1 MSTRPNRLVLATG
14 TGTGVGKTWWG
25 AETLTIVRAQ
35 GIKVAARK
43 PVQSGTEP
51 AGESDAE
58 LLAAATGELV
68 GDVCAP
74 HRSYSIAWAPPMAAR
89 KLGAPPFGISDLV
102 CELQWPPDVAVGW
115 VEGVGGPRSPLA
127 DDGDTVDL
135 AGAIKPDLVVLVAD
149 AGLGTVNAVRSAA
162 APFGGVALTVALN
175 RFDPDDALHHENHR
189 WLTERERFAVVT
201 APVQLAARLAPMR
214 SG

>member
-1 MSTRPNRLVLATG
+1 MTTRPNRLVLATG

-25 AETLTIVRAQ
+25 AATLTIMRER

-58 LLAAATGELV
+58 LLAGATGELV
-68 GDVCAP
+68 RDVCAP

-89 KLGAPPFGISDLV
+89 QLGAPPFGIGDLV

-115 VEGVGGPRSPLA
+115 VEGAGGPHSPLA

-135 AGAIKPDLVVLVAD
+135 AEAIKPDLVVLVAD
-149 AGLGTVNAVRSAA
+149 AGLGTINAVRSAA
-162 APFGGVALTVALN
+162 APFSGVELAVALN

-189 WLTERERFAVVT
+189 WLAERERFAVVT
-201 APVQLAARLAPMR
+201 APVQLAARLARTR

>member
-14 TGTGVGKTWWG
+14 TGTGTGKTWWG
-25 AETLTIVRAQ
+25 AATLTIVRAR
-35 GIKVAARK
+35 GIKIAARK

-74 HRSYSIAWAPPMAAR
+74 HRCYSIAWAPPMAAR
-89 KLGAPPFGISDLV
+89 KLGAPPFGIADLV
-102 CELQWPPDVAVGW
+102 CELQWPPEVAVGW

-135 AGAIKPDLVVLVAD
+135 AAAITPDLVVLVAD
-149 AGLGTVNAVRSAA
+149 AGLGTINAVRSAA
-162 APFGGVALTVALN
+162 APFRGIELAVALN
-175 RFDPDDALHHENHR
+175 RFDPENALHHENHR
-189 WLTERERFAVVT
+189 WLTEREGFAVVT
-201 APVQLAARLAPMR
+201 APAQLAARLAPMR